1 MSAYERGGLAHDYF
15 NGYLPGD
22 SRAAAV
28 VWTPSYWP
36 RGGAVGEGERR
47 TQGGKERPDREVDG
61 FCDPGVDEVD
71 VGVGVVDAG
80 VDRTSQASGFVM
92 PWRRRLRAET
102 GISQVENVAARLDA
116 AVDRL
121 EAVYDKLEPLIVE
134 AVQASK
140 DRRDDA

>member
-1 MSAYERGGLAHDYF
+1 
-15 NGYLPGD
+15 
-22 SRAAAV
+22 
-28 VWTPSYWP
+28 
-36 RGGAVGEGERR
+36 
-47 TQGGKERPDREVDG
+47 
-61 FCDPGVDEVD
+61 
-71 VGVGVVDAG
+71 
-80 VDRTSQASGFVM
+80 M